1 MDAIYENGMTP
12 DAPAP
17 EVRPMTLRQVL
28 EASQTYFG
36 ILRAV
41 LRANS
46 DDETRGRMVA
56 KLDQVT
62 ALLESEV
69 QRQLAKPDGAP
80 AGTIALPPP
89 HARRLARVA

>member
-1 MDAIYENGMTP
+1 MYAIYENGMSP
-12 DAPAP
+12 EAPAP
-17 EVRPMTLRQVL
+17 PMRPMTLRQVL

-56 KLDQVT
+56 RMDQVT

-69 QRQLAKPDGAP
+69 QRQM
-80 AGTIALPPP
+80 AGPGDHPTGGMALPPP
-89 HARRLARVA
+89 HASRLARVA